1 MDKNFRG
8 TVFACFTGYGVQ
20 AMISSFIPMLLLTFS
35 EQYHISLTQITLLIT
50 VNYLVQLTTDMVAA
64 VYIDRI
70 GYRAGA
76 ILAHIFAAAGFLLLT
91 ILPDLLPNPLV
102 GLLISVVFYAIGGGL
117 LEVLISP
124 IVEAC
129 PTKNKEAMMSL
140 LHSFFCWG
148 FVVVVLV
155 STLFFEFVG
164 ISHWKL
170 LARLWAIV
178 PLINTIAFTRV
189 PIYDLMEDGEKGMTL
204 PELFSNKL
212 FWVLMLLM
220 FCAGASELSVSQWVS
235 TFTEKGLGVSKTVGD
250 LAGMLSFAVCM
261 GSARVFYSKF
271 GEKIR
276 LERFMKGSALLCV
289 ISYLMISLSPWPV
302 LGLIGCAICG
312 LSVGILWPGTFSIGS
327 ASIRNGGTA
336 MFAMFA
342 LAGDLGCSS
351 GPTFVGTI
359 SGLLNDNLHIGILA
373 ATIFPVLM
381 VIGCMLHGKMNKA
394 EVITKRNMIK

>member
-1 MDKNFRG
+1 MDKSYRG

-20 AMISSFIPMLLLTFS
+20 AMICCFIPMLFLTFS

-76 ILAHIFAAAGFLLLT
+76 ILAHVFAAAGFLLLT

-178 PLINTIAFTRV
+178 PLINTIVFTRV

-235 TFTEKGLGVSKTVGD
+235 TFTEKGLGVSKTLGD
-250 LAGMLSFAVCM
+250 LAGMLSFAVFM
-261 GSARVFYSKF
+261 GASRVFYSKF

-276 LERFMKGSALLCV
+276 LESFMKGSSLLCV

-302 LGLIGCAICG
+302 VGLIGCAICG
-312 LSVGILWPGTFSIGS
+312 LAVGILWPGTFSIGA

-351 GPTFVGTI
+351 GPTFVGAI

-381 VIGCMLHGKMNKA
+381 VIGCVLHGRMKKA
-394 EVITKRNMIK
+394 GMARKS

>member
-1 MDKNFRG
+1 MDKSYRG

-20 AMISSFIPMLLLTFS
+20 AMICCFIPMLFLTFS

-76 ILAHIFAAAGFLLLT
+76 ILAHVFAAAGFLLLT

-102 GLLISVVFYAIGGGL
+102 GLLISVVFYAMGGGL

-204 PELFSNKL
+204 PELFSNRL

-250 LAGMLSFAVCM
+250 LAGMLSFAVFM
-261 GSARVFYSKF
+261 GASRVFYSKF

-276 LERFMKGSALLCV
+276 LESFMKGSSLLCV

-302 LGLIGCAICG
+302 VGLIGCAICG
-312 LSVGILWPGTFSIGS
+312 LAVGILWPGTFSIGA

-351 GPTFVGTI
+351 GPTFVGAI

-381 VIGCMLHGKMNKA
+381 VIGCVLHGRMKNAGAVHKA
-394 EVITKRNMIK
+394 K